1 MSVELLDEAMKAQLA
16 VEWERFR
23 KAFSQAGEI
32 GELNLGEWRIA
43 AERDRKGL
51 PPAVS
56 FAAVQRLLTLEKS
69 GLRGQAFRGGEET
82 KDPTMRQA
90 AQAQAHEGRVQDADH
105 SEVYAAMAYYAGRRV
120 GLTEGPAAGVGGAP
134 GHLMT
139 GR

>member
-32 GELNLGEWRIA
+32 GELNLEEWRIA

-56 FAAVQRLLTLEKS
+56 FAAGQRLLTLGES
-69 GLRGQAFRGGEET
+69 GPRGEAFPGGGGNQGPPQSPGPPGPGPEDW
-82 KDPTMRQA
+82 DP
-90 AQAQAHEGRVQDADH
+90 
-105 SEVYAAMAYYAGRRV
+105 
-120 GLTEGPAAGVGGAP
+120 GPGDNES
-134 GHLMT
+134 
-139 GR
+139 